1 MSEIGW
7 WFYYNNYT
15 ECFCHIKKCA
25 TLKFDTRMS
34 PSEQYALNYID
45 NLMRESSYIGS
56 VGSGFIFSTLAA
68 TIASYNMRAAVNQHW
83 IFARILFGAVI
94 LFNINKIMDTGS
106 HIGMLSSIPRAFEI
120 LDEGLSEDSSLKI
133 ETKLF
138 LDQLLHNHNKLT

>member
-1 MSEIGW
+1 
-7 WFYYNNYT
+7 
-15 ECFCHIKKCA
+15 
-25 TLKFDTRMS
+25 MS